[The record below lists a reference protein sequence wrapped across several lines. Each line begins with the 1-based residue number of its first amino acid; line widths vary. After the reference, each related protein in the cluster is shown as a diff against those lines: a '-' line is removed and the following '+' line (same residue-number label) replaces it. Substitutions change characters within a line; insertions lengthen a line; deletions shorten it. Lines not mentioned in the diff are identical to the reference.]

1 MQTHSTDKQANQL
14 KNIDFIAW
22 TVTRKREA
30 WREADITKIL
40 SSRPRQRPEEHK
52 H

>member
-1 MQTHSTDKQANQL
+1 MQTPTPNNQTNTL

-40 SSRPRQRPEEHK
+40 SSRPRQRPDDHK